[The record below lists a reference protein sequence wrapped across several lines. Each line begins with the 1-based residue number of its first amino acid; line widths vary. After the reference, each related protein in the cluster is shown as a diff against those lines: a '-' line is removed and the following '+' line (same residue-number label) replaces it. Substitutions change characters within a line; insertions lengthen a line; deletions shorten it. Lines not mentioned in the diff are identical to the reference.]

1 MRTNSFFRFA
11 GFLVRGL
18 CAGIAGLAWVSA
30 ANPDCTTDSHTNSLG
45 EWVFIN
51 SAPCGTFGK
60 VVSRWETNNNVAIP
74 VTLKYMINDPAGPA
88 KAIVMLFTGGTGDA
102 GIVPGTNGTV
112 TSTATNFL
120 VRGAQLFAN
129 AGYRA
134 VTVDSPEDGGG
145 NKLYTNSLPNPTAA
159 FDLYRVSVQSAW
171 DIEKV
176 IQQIP
181 GWTNLHIFLAG
192 TSRGSLTAVAQSQ
205 LAMGICL
212 SSCVNAGNPS
222 PGNPLYIGEPS
233 QPALQPSS
241 VNVPVQFLVNAHDDC
256 SVASPSVTTNTLWK
270 QFTNDTVLYG
280 TLNFPP
286 DVVASTNSDSTD
298 PCGAAAPHGYL
309 GIETAAVG
317 TITGWLDQLLNDLA
331 IKNAVALDTSQVLT
345 NFVPVQ
351 IDLSLLISQPVPP
364 GVPVEISLPCATSV
378 LGVRLSLTGST
389 VTYFPNGSGVDD
401 GFLYQF
407 TDTNGVRSIG
417 SVRLHF
423 GESPHLAVQTSAPG
437 SITVS
442 WSEQSA
448 GWFLQETPTLWP
460 ASWSFSISGPTNP
473 ATLPIIPGAENFYR
487 LYKP

>member
-1 MRTNSFFRFA
+1 MAWSTN
-11 GFLVRGL
+11 
-18 CAGIAGLAWVSA
+18 
-30 ANPDCTTDSHTNSLG
+30 ANPVCTTDSHTNSLG

-51 SAPCGTFGK
+51 SAPCGTFGE

-120 VRGAQLFAN
+120 VRSAQLFAN

-134 VTVDSPEDGGG
+134 VTVDSPEDGMGS
-145 NKLYTNSLPNPTAA
+145 KLYTNGLPNSTAA

-176 IQQIP
+176 VQQIP

-205 LAMGICL
+205 LGMGICL
-212 SSCVNAGNPS
+212 SSCVNGGNPS

-241 VNVPVQFLVNAHDDC
+241 VTVPVQFLVNAYDEC

-309 GIETAAVG
+309 GIETAAAG
-317 TITGWLDQLLNDLA
+317 TITSWLDQLLTHLA
-331 IKNAVALDTSQVLT
+331 IKNSVALDTSLILT
-345 NFVPVQ
+345 NFAPVQ
-351 IDLSLLISQPVPP
+351 IDLSLLISQPLPP
-364 GVPVEISLPCATSV
+364 GVPVEVSLPYSTSV
-378 LGVRLSLTGST
+378 LGVRLSQTGST
-389 VTYFPNGSGVDD
+389 VTYVPNGSGVDD

-417 SVRLHF
+417 SIRIQF
-423 GESPHLAVQTSAPG
+423 GVSPQLAIRSTGPG
-437 SITVS
+437 SVTLS
-442 WSEQSA
+442 WPVQSA
-448 GWFLQETPTLWP
+448 GWFLEETPTLWP
-460 ASWSFSISGPTNP
+460 ASWAISVSGPTNP
-473 ATLPIIPGAENFYR
+473 ATVPTVSGAESFYR